1 MAGGATTLSEY
12 ESAMFMELLEENS
25 LFVTAKSAEFV
36 DRFYHNIVNHT

>member
-25 LFVTAKSAEFV
+25 LFVTAKYVYKNLRPEG
-36 DRFYHNIVNHT
+36 HTS